1 MADHTIYVLPYATLL
16 ESGTI
21 IEVQAGEEGDWAALL
36 EDACAQKPKNF
47 NKAKETQAEIREGT
61 FVFPCYKP

>member
-21 IEVQAGEEGDWAALL
+21 IEVRAGEEGDWAGLL
-36 EDACAQKPKNF
+36 EDTCAQKCGGFK
-47 NKAKETQAEIREGT
+47 KAKQTQTEIREGT